1 MRIGIRM
8 RGLIIKVSV
17 FLSLAITAVVGIR
30 FVSPV
35 LAPIIILILLILVIL
50 LNKLINRKLASMWG
64 GPQLLSI
71 DNYAIYEKGIYV
83 KPMDVFYPWSEL
95 TMVRNDQS
103 IITFVFNDG
112 TEISLSESII
122 ESLRGCPPC
131 INRIDNAVGK

>member
-17 FLSLAITAVVGIR
+17 FLSLAIAAVVGIR

-64 GPQLLSI
+64 PQLLSI

-83 KPMDVFYPWSEL
+83 KPMDAFYPWSEL
-95 TMVRNDQS
+95 IMVRNDQS

-122 ESLRGCPPC
+122 ESLRGCPC